1 MRIIIAGGGTGG
13 HLFPAV
19 ALAETFRAQD
29 PADDILFVGTK
40 NALEISTLSE
50 KEFDHMSIV
59 VAGLRGRNLWQQV
72 LSLAKIPKG
81 FFQAIAI
88 IWRFNPDIIV
98 GVGGYAS
105 GPVALAARFM
115 GKKVVIH
122 EQNIL
127 PGFTNRILARIA
139 SRIFISFPDTLAIFK
154 SSKTVITGNPVRR
167 EILLTKKTKKPNSR
181 FKLLIVGGSQGAHA
195 INRAITEALDYF
207 QEPDQIDFVHQ
218 TGVNDLKWVADIYE
232 HHGIDADVQ
241 PFFEDMASAYSC
253 ADLIVCRAG
262 ATTIAELTAL
272 GKPAIYIPFPFAV
285 NNHQELN
292 ARYITNSSGGDLLLE
307 KDLSGDLLARKIDKY
322 FSNPEAL
329 HDMSAR
335 TAALGRPEA
344 ADYIVDECKRLLVLS

>member
-1 MRIIIAGGGTGG
+1 M
-13 HLFPAV
+13 
-19 ALAETFRAQD
+19 
-29 PADDILFVGTK
+29 
-40 NALEISTLSE
+40 
-50 KEFDHMSIV
+50 
-59 VAGLRGRNLWQQV
+59 
-72 LSLAKIPKG
+72 
-81 FFQAIAI
+81 
-88 IWRFNPDIIV
+88 
-98 GVGGYAS
+98 
-105 GPVALAARFM
+105 
-115 GKKVVIH
+115 
-122 EQNIL
+122 
-127 PGFTNRILARIA
+127 
-139 SRIFISFPDTLAIFK
+139 
-154 SSKTVITGNPVRR
+154 
-167 EILLTKKTKKPNSR
+167 
-181 FKLLIVGGSQGAHA
+181 IVGGSQGAHA

-292 ARYITNSSGGDLLLE
+292 ARYITNSSGGELLPE

-329 HDMSAR
+329 NNMSRR